1 MRSPYDII
9 RCLLTTEKSTKE
21 KEKFNKYTFLVDRR
35 ANKIEIETAIENIY
49 KVRVKDVNTCIL
61 PGKLKRV
68 RYKAGYT
75 PSYKKAIVTL
85 KEGEK
90 IDQKI

>member
-1 MRSPYDII
+1 MKSAYDII
-9 RCLLTTEKSTKE
+9 KSLLTTEKSTKG
-21 KEKFNKYTFLVDRR
+21 KEFNKYIFWVDRK
-35 ANKIEIETAIENIY
+35 ANKIEIRKAVEEIF
-49 KVRVKDVNTCIL
+49 KVKVQDVNTLNL

-68 RYKAGYT
+68 RYKSGYT
-75 PSYKKAIVTL
+75 PDYKKAIVTL